1 MDFWTSLEQ
10 IARRHDVLC
19 HPFYQRWSAGEL
31 TTGELAD
38 YAGQY
43 RHAVVALAEASRRAA
58 DYADADLQAP
68 LRAHADEEAA
78 HVALWDDFTA
88 AVGGDPSAP
97 ANADTARCAAAWA
110 GDHERPFLPTL
121 VALYAIESA
130 QPEISRQKREGL
142 AAHYGIE
149 GSGAAYFELHEQRD
163 VEHAAAG
170 RKLIEE
176 RLVQADHEPAL
187 REAER
192 VLKANWELLDGVTA
206 QQLAA

>member
-10 IARRHDVLC
+10 IARRHDVLR

-58 DYADADLQAP
+58 DHADTDLQGP

-78 HVALWDDFTA
+78 HVALWDDFAA
-88 AVGGDPSAP
+88 AVGGDPAAP
-97 ANADTARCAAAWA
+97 ANPETARCAAAWA
-110 GDHERPFLPTL
+110 GDNERPLLPTL
-121 VALYAIESA
+121 VVLYAIESA
-130 QPEISRQKREGL
+130 QPELSRQKREGL

-149 GSGAAYFELHEQRD
+149 GPGAAYFELHEHRD
-163 VEHAAAG
+163 VAHAAAG

-176 RLVQADHEPAL
+176 RLVQADHEPLL

-206 QQLAA
+206 PLAA